1 MKDALLTEAEFLAV
15 LRDLVAG
22 YATQKDAA
30 QAWGISPQYL
40 SDVLNNGRA
49 PGEKILQAIGWER
62 VEMYR
67 TAIEYALGRC
77 PMAQKLSK
85 R

>member
-1 MKDALLTEAEFLAV
+1 MKDALLTEAEFLSV
-15 LRDLVAG
+15 LRDRVAG

-49 PGEKILQAIGWER
+49 PGEKILRAIGWER

-67 TAIEYALGRC
+67 MTKANR
-77 PMAQKLSK
+77 K
-85 R
+85 